1 MTATRSASS
10 SSSPGR
16 VGWGSRWPKVLFWSL
31 AKSSYDYVSRREFM
45 DEALTRSLGI
55 KAAPANEH
63 EWDAAL
69 SALAALEG
77 FSGRWTHDLHCL
89 ATRDGERLLTPCG
102 TTHYWWPE

>member
-1 MTATRSASS
+1 
-10 SSSPGR
+10 
-16 VGWGSRWPKVLFWSL
+16 
-31 AKSSYDYVSRREFM
+31 M